1 MKELNSKKSRIARHS
16 VRKKRIDRISFAM
29 CTGFCFITVL
39 IMLLILFIPDKEMSE
54 KENRV
59 LAQKPALT
67 LSSITSGKFMKDFE
81 SYLTDQFP
89 LRDKIISF
97 KTFVDRSVG
106 KKEENGVLI
115 GKDGFLFENQTDFD
129 EENVKSLT
137 SAINTFSE
145 NNKNLK
151 KAFILSPNS
160 SYVLNEYL
168 PTGIKPESQ
177 KLQLNEI
184 KKQLDTSGISWIS
197 CIKAFDLQEDKTELF
212 YRTDHHWTTKAA
224 YLAFDSL
231 ADSWKLSL
239 SKTKYE
245 FSSVSNSFQGTLA
258 SSSGVGSST
267 DEIQICIPTS
277 PKISYVVNYESSNK
291 KTATLFD
298 KDKLSQK
305 NQYEVFLGGNYDKV
319 IISTSADT
327 DDTLLLLKDSYANCM
342 IPMMTPYFSKIVVID
357 PRYFSDSLADI
368 MKEYSFTHV
377 LFLYNLNTFLADN
390 SLVDA
395 LES

>member
-16 VRKKRIDRISFAM
+16 ERKKRIDRISFAM
-29 CTGFCFITVL
+29 CTGFCLITVL
-39 IMLLILFIPDKEMSE
+39 IMLLILLIPDKEMSE

-59 LAQKPALT
+59 LTQKPALT

-89 LRDKIISF
+89 LRDKVISF
-97 KTFVDRSVG
+97 KTFVDRCVG

-115 GKDGFLFENQTDFD
+115 GKDGFLFEKQTGFD
-129 EENVKSLT
+129 EENVKSLA
-137 SAINTFSE
+137 SAV
-145 NNKNLK
+145 NKFAKSNKSLK

-160 SYVLNEYL
+160 SYVLSDCL
-168 PTGIKPESQ
+168 PTGIRPESQ
-177 KLQLNEI
+177 KDQLSAVKE
-184 KKQLDTSGISWIS
+184 QLDTSRISWIS
-197 CIKAFDLQEDKTELF
+197 CIKAFESQEDKTELF

-224 YLAFDSL
+224 YLAFQSL
-231 ADSWKLSL
+231 ADKWKLSFD
-239 SKTKYE
+239 KTKYE
-245 FSSVSNSFQGTLA
+245 FSSVSESFQGTLA

-267 DEIQICIPTS
+267 DEIQICVPTS
-277 PKISYVVNYESSNK
+277 PKISYVVNFESSNK

-319 IISTSADT
+319 IISTSANT
-327 DDTLLLLKDSYANCM
+327 DNTLLLFKDSYANCM

-357 PRYFSDSLADI
+357 PRYFSDSLSDI
-368 MKEYSFTHV
+368 MKEYNFTHA
-377 LFLYNLNTFLADN
+377 LFLYNLNTFLADT

-395 LES
+395 LAS